1 MKLKIV
7 LISIL
12 LFAFI
17 LLSVTSYE
25 PFAQTPDNK
34 YQNAHVVEYTCPKHP
49 EVVKKEAGTCP
60 ICGTV
65 LVEKKKTVNAKNAKK
80 YSNPKV
86 MTQDSTKTKKI

>member
-1 MKLKIV
+1 MKHKLV
-7 LISIL
+7 LPTFL
-12 LFAFI
+12 LVVFI

-25 PFAQTPDNK
+25 PFAQTPDSK
-34 YQNAHVVEYTCPKHP
+34 YQNTHVVEYTCPKHP

-65 LVEKKKTVNAKNAKK
+65 LVEKKKTVNTKNAKK